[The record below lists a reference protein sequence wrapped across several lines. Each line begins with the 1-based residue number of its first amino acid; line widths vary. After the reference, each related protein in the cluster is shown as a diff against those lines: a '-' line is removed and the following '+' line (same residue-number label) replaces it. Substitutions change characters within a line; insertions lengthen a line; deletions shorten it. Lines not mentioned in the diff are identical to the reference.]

1 MSAIPSGIPADK
13 IVFQGHT
20 HGELTEAFDLVKPT
34 GNWKMPIDAT
44 VKDDVDLQLLEDAV
58 IYFTGGPIETQR
70 TPKGIRVTSEG
81 YYHHIGA

>member
-1 MSAIPSGIPADK
+1 MSTIHPGIPADK
-13 IVFQGHT
+13 VVFEGHT
-20 HGELTEAFDLVKPT
+20 HGQLVEAFDLVKPV

-70 TPKGIRVTSEG
+70 TSKGIRVTSEV